1 MQIFYVTLAALAP
14 VAVLMWYI
22 CRKDSNQPEPTK
34 LLIKAFIYGVASALL
49 TLAVVMPFGML
60 TGFGQELSST
70 ISGAFTDAF
79 LMAAIPEELAKFVM
93 LWLLLRNNPYFD
105 EHFDGIVY
113 AVCIGMGF
121 AGFENVLYLFDNYE
135 SWISV
140 GIARAMF
147 TVPGHFLTAVIM
159 GLLFVVAFPNRTQ
172 QAHMRINTDWSNFS
186 TRNIRRHTV
195 LNEYRRIVKLRFPRI
210 IPLVLQQVKENR
222 QKSHRRIGKPLS
234 FFILPTTKTD

>member
-14 VAVLMWYI
+14 AAVLLWYI
-22 CRKDSNQPEPTK
+22 YRKDSNQPAPTR
-34 LLIKAFIYGVASALL
+34 LLIQALVYGIASALI
-49 TLAVVMPFGML
+49 TIAVVMPFGML

-147 TVPGHFLTAVIM
+147 AVPGHFLTAVIM
-159 GLLFVVAFPNRTQ
+159 GYYYSLWHFQIVRNRRTCALILAGPILAHGIYDGILFSMNIDESLSSVFLVLFLLFFN
-172 QAHMRINTDWSNFS
+172 
-186 TRNIRRHTV
+186 
-195 LNEYRRIVKLRFPRI
+195 KLR
-210 IPLVLQQVKENR
+210 K
-222 QKSHRRIGKPLS
+222 IGKNHIAELVNH
-234 FFILPTTKTD
+234 

>member
-1 MQIFYVTLAALAP
+1 
-14 VAVLMWYI
+14 
-22 CRKDSNQPEPTK
+22 
-34 LLIKAFIYGVASALL
+34 
-49 TLAVVMPFGML
+49 MPFGML

-79 LMAAIPEELAKFVM
+79 IMAAIPEELAKFVM

-147 TVPGHFLTAVIM
+147 AVPGHFLTAVIM
-159 GLLFVVAFPNRTQ
+159 GYYYSLLLLSGKTFSNK
-172 QAHMRINTDWSNFS
+172 IN
-186 TRNIRRHTV
+186 
-195 LNEYRRIVKLRFPRI
+195 
-210 IPLVLQQVKENR
+210 
-222 QKSHRRIGKPLS
+222 
-234 FFILPTTKTD
+234 

>member
-22 CRKDSNQPEPTK
+22 CRKDSNQPEPTR
-34 LLIKAFIYGVASALL
+34 LLITAFVYGIASALL
-49 TLAVVMPFGML
+49 TLAVVMPFGIL

-121 AGFENVLYLFDNYE
+121 AGFENLLYLFDNYE

-147 TVPGHFLTAVIM
+147 AVPGHFLTAVIM
-159 GLLFVVAFPNRTQ
+159 GYYYSLWHFRIVRNRRTCALILAGPILAHGIYDGILFSMNIDESLSSVFLVLFLLFFN
-172 QAHMRINTDWSNFS
+172 
-186 TRNIRRHTV
+186 
-195 LNEYRRIVKLRFPRI
+195 KLR
-210 IPLVLQQVKENR
+210 K
-222 QKSHRRIGKPLS
+222 IGKNHIAELVNH
-234 FFILPTTKTD
+234 

>member
-14 VAVLMWYI
+14 VTVLMWYI
-22 CRKDSNQPEPTK
+22 YRKDSNQPEPTK
-34 LLIKAFIYGVASALL
+34 ILIKAFIYGVASALL

-79 LMAAIPEELAKFVM
+79 IMAAIPEELAKFVM

-147 TVPGHFLTAVIM
+147 AVPGHFLTAVIM
-159 GLLFVVAFPNRTQ
+159 GYYYSLWHFRIVRNRRTCAFILAGPILAHGIYDGILFSMNIDESLSSVFLVLFLLFFN
-172 QAHMRINTDWSNFS
+172 
-186 TRNIRRHTV
+186 
-195 LNEYRRIVKLRFPRI
+195 KLR
-210 IPLVLQQVKENR
+210 K
-222 QKSHRRIGKPLS
+222 IGKNHIAELVNH
-234 FFILPTTKTD
+234 